1 LNEKVEKI
9 SVVPNPVQGISK
21 VYITVINGGTANW
34 KVVDNSGVVVM
45 QNNLQLKPGANSLS
59 LDMTRLAAGIY
70 YLNVSGPGI
79 SQKVKLQKL

>member
-1 LNEKVEKI
+1 
-9 SVVPNPVQGISK
+9 
-21 VYITVINGGTANW
+21 
-34 KVVDNSGVVVM
+34 M